1 MSSMKRWSLGYIWK
15 RLHFSPIFHRVWIH
29 WEEKRNFLV
38 PRFVVDFF
46 CFDFLFPVLQPG
58 DLGNQLNWNQRLS
71 WEIPKYVMYSL
82 DVFKMAGVT
91 LFVNGCDEIEN
102 LLKFC
107 EIPSE
112 RIQVKDTEDLLSS
125 KVTIFLWENVRKRR
139 FKVKAFVFAADSR

>member
-1 MSSMKRWSLGYIWK
+1 MKRWSLGYVWK
-15 RLHFSPIFHRVWIH
+15 RLHFSPIFHPVCIH
-29 WEEKRNFLV
+29 WGAKRNSLCRV
-38 PRFVVDFF
+38 SSLIFF

-125 KVTIFLWENVRKRR
+125 KVTICLWENVRKRR
-139 FKVKAFVFAADSR
+139 FKIKVFVFATDSR

>member
-1 MSSMKRWSLGYIWK
+1 
-15 RLHFSPIFHRVWIH
+15 
-29 WEEKRNFLV
+29 
-38 PRFVVDFF
+38 
-46 CFDFLFPVLQPG
+46 
-58 DLGNQLNWNQRLS
+58 
-71 WEIPKYVMYSL
+71 MYSL

-125 KVTIFLWENVRKRR
+125 KVTICLWENVRKRR

>member
-1 MSSMKRWSLGYIWK
+1 
-15 RLHFSPIFHRVWIH
+15 
-29 WEEKRNFLV
+29 
-38 PRFVVDFF
+38 
-46 CFDFLFPVLQPG
+46 
-58 DLGNQLNWNQRLS
+58 
-71 WEIPKYVMYSL
+71 MYSL
-82 DVFKMAGVT
+82 DVFKMADVT

-139 FKVKAFVFAADSR
+139 FKVKASVFAADSR